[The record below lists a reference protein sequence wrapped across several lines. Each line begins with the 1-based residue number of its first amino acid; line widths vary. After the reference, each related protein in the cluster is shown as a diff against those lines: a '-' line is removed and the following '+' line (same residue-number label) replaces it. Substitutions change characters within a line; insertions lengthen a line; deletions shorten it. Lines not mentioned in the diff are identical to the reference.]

1 MKKVKCVAV
10 DSVNNPR
17 GKLTS
22 LGSIVFTQKQLINS
36 SEKPSCRLLGA
47 AIGTKEDIRLEKSSH
62 SNSHLSC
69 QIFLEAKL
77 GHPPLK
83 GEINLNQQWPC
94 TKQVLFLV
102 P

>member
-10 DSVNNPR
+10 DSVNNPK

-47 AIGTKEDIRLEKSSH
+47 PI
-62 SNSHLSC
+62 
-69 QIFLEAKL
+69 
-77 GHPPLK
+77 
-83 GEINLNQQWPC
+83 
-94 TKQVLFLV
+94 
-102 P
+102 